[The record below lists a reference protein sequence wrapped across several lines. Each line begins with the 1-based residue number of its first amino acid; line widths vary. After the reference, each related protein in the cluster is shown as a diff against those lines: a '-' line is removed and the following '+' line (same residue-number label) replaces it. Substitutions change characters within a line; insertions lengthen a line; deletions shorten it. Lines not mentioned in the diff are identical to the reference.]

1 MAESAIVH
9 VDPDDVGNRLAQMGL
24 TQEVLWSTVLEGYV
38 ARQTCTELD
47 PPSFRGFTGWAVTT
61 RALRK
66 RLLAGG
72 WEMSNSENYA
82 LTISRE
88 KALAIAIATGDSET
102 GVLGGNPRTNSEK
115 GPKTLAAICVNREQ
129 LELFERNERA
139 ASPQD
144 DQPLQTWILLV
155 TFEGPSI
162 RAELSLP
169 NGWDEDGR
177 ISDWRERIVLSGDDA
192 TNFPLRLPE
201 PGPDFDVD
209 VTRRVG

>member
-1 MAESAIVH
+1 MAEGALVH
-9 VDPDDVGNRLAQMGL
+9 ADPDDVGNRLAQMGL
-24 TQEVLWSTVLEGYV
+24 TQDVLWSSVLEGYV

-66 RLLAGG
+66 RLLGGG

-82 LTISRE
+82 LTILRE
-88 KALAIAIATGDSET
+88 RALAIAIATGDSET

-129 LELFERNERA
+129 IELFELEQRS
-139 ASPQD
+139 ASRDD
-144 DQPLQTWILLV
+144 DQPIQTWILLV
-155 TFEGPSI
+155 TFDGPTI

-177 ISDWRERIVLSGDDA
+177 ISDWRERIILSGEDP
-192 TNFPLRLPE
+192 TNLPLRLPE